1 VRQYLAWLPVLA
13 LVACDPDLTVKQTPG
28 ATPEGGTTPPGA
40 PPPPP
45 TDTDGGATDGGD
57 EGGADGGSDAGKSHQ
72 VDGLD
77 DFAPG
82 DKLATTSTSID
93 ASYHAYA
100 AWDATSVFFGIEGA
114 DVAQSTGSANKKWV
128 FLYLGAP
135 GVAGSNTGIAYDC
148 GGACPAQQATL
159 PFPAAWHVRY
169 KIDGTYANVQK
180 WSGSAWVDATASI
193 TLTTGRQGTFLEMG
207 LQRAQLGDPAKLDV
221 HVNML
226 IEDQHPPAWTYA
238 GAPSTSFTDGFAP
251 TFTKYFEFDLG
262 DAAKAPN
269 SYTPKP

>member
-1 VRQYLAWLPVLA
+1 MRQYLALLPVVA

-28 ATPEGGTTPPGA
+28 ATPEGGTPPPGA

-45 TDTDGGATDGGD
+45 DSDGGATDGGD
-57 EGGADGGSDAGKSHQ
+57 EGGTDAGTDGGTSHV
-72 VDGLD
+72 VDGIN
-77 DFAPG
+77 DFAAG
-82 DKLATTSTSID
+82 DKLATTSS
-93 ASYHAYA
+93 SSNYNAYVT
-100 AWDATSVFFGIEGA
+100 WDANNVFFGIEGA
-114 DVAQSTGSANKKWV
+114 DVAQSTGSASKKWV
-128 FLYLGAP
+128 LIYLGAP

-148 GGACPAQQATL
+148 GGTCPAQQATL

-169 KIDGTYANVQK
+169 KIDGTYPNVQK
-180 WSGSAWVDATASI
+180 WSGSAWVDATTSI
-193 TLTTGRQGTFLEMG
+193 TLLTARQGTFLE
-207 LQRAQLGDPAKLDV
+207 LSLPRAQLGAPAKLDV

-238 GAPSTSFTDGFAP
+238 GVPSTSFTDGFAP

-262 DAAKAPN
+262 TTTAPN